1 MFQERERTQFVVKAD
16 EPGFYR
22 VKAYLLDPPSL
33 LPDKPWILLS
43 KPTFAR

>member
-33 LPDKPWILLS
+33 LRDKPRIIMS
-43 KPTFAR
+43 NPTFAR